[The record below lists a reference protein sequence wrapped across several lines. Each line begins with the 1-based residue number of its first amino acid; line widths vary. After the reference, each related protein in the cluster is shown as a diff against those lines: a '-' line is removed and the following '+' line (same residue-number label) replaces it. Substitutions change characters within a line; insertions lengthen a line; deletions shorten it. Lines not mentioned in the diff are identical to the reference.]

1 MTEFKAGARVH
12 FVGIGGVSMSAL
24 AEWLHCR
31 GCRVSGSDR
40 QPSTLTRRLESLGIP
55 VHIGHDAECV
65 RGVDCVIYT
74 SATAPDNA
82 ERKAAQ
88 AQGIALLRRAELLGH
103 LTAAHP
109 TVCVA
114 GTHGKTT
121 TTAMIGAVLTA
132 GELDPTVLVGGVVQ
146 GLENN
151 LRIGAGAHWVVE
163 ADEYDRSFLAL
174 HPTVAVVTTLEADHL
189 DCYADLDDIRRTF
202 EQFVHAVPDTGCLVL
217 CHDDPG
223 VRSLSITRRA
233 RCITYGLDSGRLRAQ
248 GVVQAGFGSRLE
260 VFDGDRHLGGLHL
273 QIPGRHNISNA
284 LSAIGVGLFL
294 DLSWTDIKRAL
305 EGFRGVHRR
314 FEVLGCAGDI
324 TVVDDY
330 AHHPTEIRA
339 TLSAARAGWDG
350 RIVAAFQPHLF
361 SRTRDFANDFALALQ
376 EADRVWVT
384 EIYPARETPI
394 PGITGAWLA
403 GKIPGAGFAP
413 TLKDLRQALLFDLK
427 AGDLLVVMGA
437 GDIEGVGPEVLK
449 ALSGKGE
456 NAKTQGR
463 KDAKKGE

>member
-1 MTEFKAGARVH
+1 MTEFKAGTRVH

-24 AEWLHCR
+24 AEWLHRR

-40 QPSTLTRRLESLGIP
+40 HASGLTRRLQSLGIR
-55 VHIGHDAECV
+55 VYIGHAAEHVGDA
-65 RGVDCVIYT
+65 DCVIYT
-74 SATAPDNA
+74 SATAPDNV

-88 AQGIALLRRAELLGH
+88 VQGIALVRRAELLGH

-121 TTAMIGAVLTA
+121 TTAMTGAVLTA
-132 GELDPTVLVGGVVQ
+132 GGLDPTVLVGGVVQ

-163 ADEYDRSFLAL
+163 ADEYDRSFLTL

-189 DCYADLDDIRRTF
+189 DCYADIDDIRTAF
-202 EQFVHAVPDTGCLVL
+202 EQFVNAVPPAGCIVL

-223 VRSLSITRRA
+223 VQSLSITSAAKR
-233 RCITYGLDSGRLRAQ
+233 ITCGLNSGRLKAQ
-248 GVVQAGFGSRLE
+248 HPVQTGFGSRVE
-260 VFDGDRHLGGLHL
+260 VFDDDRHLGHLQL
-273 QIPGRHNISNA
+273 QIPGRHNIANA
-284 LSAIGVGLFL
+284 LSAIGVGQYLGIP
-294 DLSWTDIKRAL
+294 WADIKCAL
-305 EGFRGVHRR
+305 EAFRGVHRR
-314 FEVLGCAGDI
+314 FEVLGQKGGIA
-324 TVVDDY
+324 VVDDY

-339 TLSAARAGWDG
+339 TLSAARAGWAG

-361 SRTRDFANDFALALQ
+361 SRTRDFADDFALALQ
-376 EADRVWVT
+376 GADRIWIT
-384 EIYPARETPI
+384 EIYPAREAPI
-394 PGITGAWLA
+394 PGIDGAWLT

-413 TLKDLRQALLFDLK
+413 TLPDLRQALLSDLK

-437 GDIEGVGPEVLK
+437 GDIERIGPEVLK
-449 ALSGKGE
+449 ALESGKG
-456 NAKTQGR
+456 
-463 KDAKKGE
+463 